1 MRVADLATASVLILL
16 GGVVVFDSIRIGIGW
31 GTDGPKSGFFPF
43 WLGVI
48 MIATCVA
55 IFARAWRRSTDAPFV
70 TRAQL
75 GPVLKVLWPATLM
88 VILVKP
94 LGLYV
99 ASALYIGF
107 YMRWVGRHGWV
118 AVALCAIGVPALT
131 FLVFETWFLV
141 PMPKGPVETWLGY

>member
-1 MRVADLATASVLILL
+1 MRVADLATASVLTLL

-55 IFARAWRRSTDAPFV
+55 IIARAWRRSTDTPFV

-75 GPVLKVLWPATLM
+75 VPVLKVLWPATLM

-99 ASALYIGF
+99 ASALYMGF

-118 AVALCAIGVPALT
+118 VVALCAIGVPVLT

-141 PMPKGPVETWLGY
+141 PMPKGPLEAWLGY